1 MSMGLRRI
9 LRSLFAASLIACASQ
24 ALAVQP
30 DEIMRDP
37 AQEARARG
45 LSR

>member
-9 LRSLFAASLIACASQ
+9 LYSLLIALLIAGASQ

-45 LSR
+45 L